1 METTYTVLRN
11 IDNRIPY
18 STKSP
23 SGGASRSA
31 SSYEP
36 VEEQLYFFGQSLDP
50 KGARAA
56 LVILFVL
63 GLLLL
68 VLSVVLSVKLC
79 SARPRAAYQEV
90 QSCALP
96 TDAL

>member
-1 METTYTVLRN
+1 MV
-11 IDNRIPY
+11 
-18 STKSP
+18 
-23 SGGASRSA
+23 
-31 SSYEP
+31 
-36 VEEQLYFFGQSLDP
+36 V
-50 KGARAA
+50 
-56 LVILFVL
+56 LFVL

-68 VLSVVLSVKLC
+68 VLSVVLSLKLC

>member
-1 METTYTVLRN
+1 M
-11 IDNRIPY
+11 
-18 STKSP
+18 
-23 SGGASRSA
+23 
-31 SSYEP
+31 
-36 VEEQLYFFGQSLDP
+36 
-50 KGARAA
+50 
-56 LVILFVL
+56 VILFVL

-68 VLSVVLSVKLC
+68 VLSVVLSLKLC